1 MLYKFENRAI
11 PFASFR
17 ETSLSPRP
25 HLHPHLELTYLTEG
39 SSIVAVDGKDYLLEK
54 DCFFLTFPN
63 QIHFYHQQGPVKGY
77 IFIFSPENFK
87 ELREVF
93 RTQVPT
99 SPIIQT
105 NHPPIEMAQ
114 VLDMI
119 HEKNE
124 SESPFDKIIAKGA
137 LLALLGDLLNH
148 TALVEAPA
156 DYDSVKNVLLYCSE
170 NYTEPLSLDL
180 LSKKLHLSRY
190 YISHIF
196 SDKLQVSFTDFVNA
210 LRVEHACSLLEKGAN
225 ITDIAL
231 SSGFSSV
238 RTFNRVFAEEI
249 GMTPR
254 EYIKQK

>member
-17 ETSLSPRP
+17 EESLSPRP

-39 SSIVAVDGKDYLLEK
+39 SSIVVVDGKEYLLEK
-54 DCFFLTFPN
+54 NCFFLTFPN
-63 QIHFYHQQGPVKGY
+63 QIHFYHQQGPIKGY

-105 NHPPIEMAQ
+105 SHTPIEMAQ

-119 HEKNE
+119 FAKNE
-124 SESPFDKIIAKGA
+124 SETPFDKIIAKGA

-148 TALVEAPA
+148 TTLMEAPA

-170 NYTEPLSLDL
+170 NYTEPLSLEL

-196 SDKLQVSFTDFVNA
+196 SDKLQVSFTDFVNT

-225 ITDIAL
+225 ITEIAL

-238 RTFNRVFAEEI
+238 RTFNRVFAEEM
-249 GMTPR
+249 GMSPR
-254 EYIKQK
+254 EYIKLK

>member
-11 PFASFR
+11 PFASFCVD
-17 ETSLSPRP
+17 SLSPRP
-25 HLHPHLELTYLTEG
+25 HIHPHLELTYLTEG
-39 SSIVAVDGKDYLLEK
+39 SSIATVDGKDYLLEK

-63 QIHFYHQQGPVKGY
+63 QIHFYHQQAPIKGY

-93 RTQVPT
+93 RTQVPI

-105 NHPPIEMAQ
+105 THNHDEMAHI
-114 VLDMI
+114 LHMI
-119 HEKNE
+119 FTKNE
-124 SESPFDKIIAKGA
+124 SEAPFDKVISKGA
-137 LLALLGDLLNH
+137 LLALLGNLLNH

-170 NYTEPLSLDL
+170 NYTEPLSLEL

-196 SDKLQVSFTDFVNA
+196 SDKLQVSFTDFVNT

-225 ITDIAL
+225 ITEIAL
-231 SSGFSSV
+231 TSGFSSV
-238 RTFNRVFAEEI
+238 RTFNRVFAEEM
-249 GMTPR
+249 GMSPR
-254 EYIKQK
+254 EYIKLK